1 MQKANANAKCKMLS
15 HRRKEK
21 KENQKFIDVNSKIFF
36 AKNLS
41 YPFQDILQQ

>member
-1 MQKANANAKCKMLS
+1 MQMQNAKCLVTEEK
-15 HRRKEK
+15 KK

>member
-1 MQKANANAKCKMLS
+1 MQNAKCLVTE
-15 HRRKEK
+15 EK
-21 KENQKFIDVNSKIFF
+21 KKKKIKNLSMSISKIFF